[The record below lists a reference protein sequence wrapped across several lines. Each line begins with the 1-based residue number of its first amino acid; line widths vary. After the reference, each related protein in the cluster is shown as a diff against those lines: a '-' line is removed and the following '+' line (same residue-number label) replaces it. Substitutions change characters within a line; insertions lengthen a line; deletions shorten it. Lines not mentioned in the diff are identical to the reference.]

1 MHLHC
6 QGNIGTLLSTVS
18 DAKEEDASPR
28 ATTNQLAREDH
39 DRAGAILP
47 LLQTVVPL
55 NRSAGGRCIC
65 HCLSHRRSRS
75 HGSQDT
81 GHLALEAGGSAA
93 ALHVG
98 DLILSGIGCAGPFVE
113 TTVKDGYLLLRDL
126 VHERHGSVEELN
138 GDGLVPGASGGVHF
152 VFGRDGGGGGD
163 ELVLPVEELG
173 FDGFLGRGRGLVF
186 MVLMLQLR
194 KEGTTYRLC
203 ELKRD
208 ANEGGNCLGG
218 DGELHV
224 GVF

>member
-1 MHLHC
+1 MHLRC

-18 DAKEEDASPR
+18 DAKKEDASPR
-28 ATTNQLAREDH
+28 ATTNQLAREDN

-47 LLQTVVPL
+47 LLHTVAL
-55 NRSAGGRCIC
+55 NRSAGGRCIS

-98 DLILSGIGCAGPFVE
+98 DLILSGIGCAGPFVD

-126 VHERHGSVEELN
+126 VHEGHGSVEELD
-138 GDGLVPGASGGVHF
+138 GDGLVPGVGGGVHF
-152 VFGRDGGGGGD
+152 VFGRDDGGRGN
-163 ELVLPVEELG
+163 ELVLPVKELR

-203 ELKRD
+203 ESKRE